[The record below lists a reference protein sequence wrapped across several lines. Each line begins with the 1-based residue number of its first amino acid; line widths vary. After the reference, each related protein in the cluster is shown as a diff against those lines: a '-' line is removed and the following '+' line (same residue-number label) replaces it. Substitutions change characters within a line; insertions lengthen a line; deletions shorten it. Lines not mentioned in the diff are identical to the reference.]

1 MLLSVEQIESYER
14 DGYLLLPNY
23 FSAAE
28 LEILLAEI
36 PGIFG
41 EDSPRRI
48 KEKSG
53 AVRTVFASHRSNE
66 VYSRFSRLPRMIQP
80 AVQLLGD
87 DVYIHQFKINAKVA
101 FEGDQW
107 EWHQDFLYWH
117 KEDAM
122 PSPRVLTAVL
132 FLQEANEFN
141 GPMLVIPGSHR
152 EGMVETSENGG
163 NGGNGNNGDS
173 GNNGNGGNGDS
184 HSHTPSSPAWFR
196 TLTADLKYKVD
207 KSALS
212 RIVERSHIKA
222 VKCPAGSVMF
232 FHGNLFHASANNL
245 SPWDRI
251 CVFVTYNSVRNAL
264 GQRENP
270 RPEYIA
276 FRDFS
281 PVRVV
286 EEGSLL
292 DVGAAT
298 R

>member
-1 MLLSVEQIESYER
+1 MLLSVEQLESYDR
-14 DGYLLLPNY
+14 DGFLLIPNY
-23 FSAAE
+23 FSAEE
-28 LEILLAEI
+28 LRILMAEI
-36 PGIFG
+36 PRIFD

-48 KEKSG
+48 REKSG

-66 VYSRFSRLPRMIQP
+66 VYNCFSRLPRLVQP
-80 AVQLLGD
+80 ATQILGS
-87 DVYIHQFKINAKVA
+87 DVYIHQFKINAKLA

-122 PSPRVLTAVL
+122 PRPRVLTAVL
-132 FLQEANEFN
+132 FLQECNEFN

-152 EGMVETSENGG
+152 EGMVETGEIAGRD
-163 NGGNGNNGDS
+163 GGNGNG
-173 GNNGNGGNGDS
+173 
-184 HSHTPSSPAWFR
+184 HAQPAWFR

-207 KSALS
+207 KTTLS
-212 RIVERSHIKA
+212 RIVGRSRIHA

-245 SPWDRI
+245 SPWDRV

-264 GQRENP
+264 GQSDAP

-281 PVRVV
+281 PVRAVA
-286 EEGSLL
+286 EGSLL
-292 DVGAAT
+292 ELGAAA